1 MSTSH
6 STERFIP
13 IAPVRSI
20 SVFIIS
26 VPGLRSVYIGRLN
39 PRVLSSTVSI
49 GRRIGRALP
58 WVSTGVPQGG
68 HSSRQRAWMS
78 SWNGTV
84 SSNRES
90 SRDTGHSYTRK
101 APLMCQSPWHG
112 HHRVTWGVTGALM

>member
-13 IAPVRSI
+13 IAPVRS
-20 SVFIIS
+20 SS
-26 VPGLRSVYIGRLN
+26 SDLSLACGLCIGGLN

-49 GRRIGRALP
+49 RRRIGGALP
-58 WVSTGVPQGG
+58 RVSTGVPQGG
-68 HSSRQRAWMS
+68 HSSWQRAWMS

-90 SRDTGHSYTRK
+90 SWDTGHSYTRK

-112 HHRVTWGVTGALM
+112 HHRVSWGVAGTLM